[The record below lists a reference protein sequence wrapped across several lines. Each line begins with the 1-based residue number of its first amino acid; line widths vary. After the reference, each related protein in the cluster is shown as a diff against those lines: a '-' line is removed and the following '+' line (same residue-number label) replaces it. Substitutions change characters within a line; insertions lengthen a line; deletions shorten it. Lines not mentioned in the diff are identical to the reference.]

1 MEAKIASSTELKSKN
16 YITINHYEA
25 NYMHIHT
32 ITNNDN
38 TNYHGVLQD

>member
-1 MEAKIASSTELKSKN
+1 MEAKIASPIKIENQELH
-16 YITINHYEA
+16 NHYEA
-25 NYMHIHT
+25 YMHIHT